1 MGTTAKKLIQDA
13 EDKKNA
19 KQSGELKHVFS
30 RDEEIQRIFNKIDN
44 LEALTDEEREFW
56 KGLTK
61 EDKQMAMGAF
71 QGSNMNMRETHV
83 PNDLEP
89 KSRDYSDVTPD
100 NTPKD
105 IEREKVFNPSEA
117 DDSNVSMYDKLVTAV
132 ANLKAHGKSTP
143 EIKALLKAA
152 PDYKAG
158 NKIDVPEWNNNEV
171 TGSKL
176 VDIDSVINDLAGKEL
191 TPEEIERSKKLT
203 KVSKYKQ
210 TRLHNKRMVALP
222 ENQERSAAEQSRITE
237 GYKDEVHPDI
247 SEGGK
252 DALYADLDKAKDAG
266 FIKKVENNINLL
278 AGKGNDTDFANKVL
292 AELLRSKNA
301 DKDFSH
307 SLSQDTLVELAKRF
321 PNTKTK
327 EGKTVNNI
335 KPILDSLKETYDHDT
350 FGLLKAKLNMVHSQG
365 NTAANRLARE
375 VERVNE
381 ANDAEVGSRETTAR
395 SVKPG
400 SVMKREGVTALDK
413 AFAGGTEADAAKK
426 ALAQDVNAYD
436 EAFSGDPELAKA
448 VRQSVAEAQAA
459 KHSVD
464 DWFKY
469 FDEHPDVRFHNQAN
483 ARTVNNTGL
492 GLTAIYKDASGKE
505 VMEKFPLFGDDVL
518 NFRDALDQ
526 YKQRTGNRPEVK
538 TEFTNLN
545 TKNTDAT
552 EDAPRIHKWVDRFDR
567 FFNSASG
574 DMNAFSTVFGDSSI
588 SKNYT
593 RDENGFVTE
602 YDKDPKKASGS
613 NLRNSDY
620 FNQLAGIMKDPKNSV
635 PNLVE
640 LVTAQH
646 GKDAAAKAQN
656 LYNDVTE
663 LNSVFGPVLT
673 GDSIDPSTLRSF
685 AGKFNRL
692 RRDNPNMS
700 LTDIFNKGDVSD
712 VFGIK
717 VHPKFTSND
726 KFGRLD
732 LLKAALKLAKYKKD
746 AAKEGIDFDALRSDL
761 DDNIKAYKNGVT
773 SGDFS
778 SLPEG
783 VDADIAN
790 EVLDTLGTVRSYIDT
805 PAEREAKLRGMFTG
819 TPDKDSLKSL
829 ADEAPEEYEKAVAEY
844 KNAMNEYALAKEDN
858 ADFDVLN
865 MLRKDVEEKRSKADY
880 LKNTK
885 VDILKRAEEL
895 GKPYEEVL
903 NDYLHPDWDEDDMEL
918 NIQKMLAEYDLMDE
932 LKASAGGNIHN
943 SNVKATAIADAL
955 DKLSGVDPRFE
966 KWRDKLNS
974 WSRPVA
980 ASQLMSSPTTA
991 GMIGVTPEE
1000 WSAYSTNKGFFDSD
1014 TEQKRRNT
1022 TLTGQRKSAKGIAGA
1037 DTLALN
1043 KFAEQLQDMD
1053 YTNDTAGKQRLHD
1066 ELHAENDKLKDPY
1079 TRDRNVEE
1087 RLANAIKGI
1096 LADRPEEN

>member
-1 MGTTAKKLIQDA
+1 MPV
-13 EDKKNA
+13 NA
-19 KQSGELKHVFS
+19 KQIIRDVNEQKPNIQENIVDQFQAILDKLRNGES
-30 RDEEIQRIFNKIDN
+30 
-44 LEALTDEEREFW
+44 LTDEDRDILG
-56 KGLTK
+56 KMSTK
-61 EDKQMAMGAF
+61 DKNIASGKNEGM
-71 QGSNMNMRETHV
+71 NMNLTDPDKEYRPDKKPKQVEAHPLETPGEH
-83 PNDLEP
+83 PEALE
-89 KSRDYSDVTPD
+89 S
-100 NTPKD
+100 
-105 IEREKVFNPSEA
+105 
-117 DDSNVSMYDKLVTAV
+117 
-132 ANLKAHGKSTP
+132 
-143 EIKALLKAA
+143 
-152 PDYKAG
+152 
-158 NKIDVPEWNNNEV
+158 
-171 TGSKL
+171 
-176 VDIDSVINDLAGKEL
+176 
-191 TPEEIERSKKLT
+191 
-203 KVSKYKQ
+203 
-210 TRLHNKRMVALP
+210 
-222 ENQERSAAEQSRITE
+222 
-237 GYKDEVHPDI
+237 YKDAINPDI

-266 FIKKVENNINLL
+266 FIKQVDNNINRL
-278 AGKGNDTDFANKVL
+278 AGKDNDTDFANKVIN
-292 AELLRSKNA
+292 ELVTSKN
-301 DKDFSH
+301 KGKGFTS
-307 SLSQDTLVELAKRF
+307 SLSTKTLQELAKRF
-321 PNTKTK
+321 SDTK
-327 EGKTVNNI
+327 EI
-335 KPILDSLKETYDHDT
+335 KSVLDGLKETYDHDT
-350 FGLLKAKLNMVHSQG
+350 FGLLKASLNTMHSKG
-365 NTAANRLARE
+365 NTAKNRLARE
-375 VERVNE
+375 IERVNE
-381 ANDAEVGSRETTAR
+381 ANDESIGTREATAR

-400 SVMKREGVTALDK
+400 SIMRREGVTAFDK

-448 VRQSVAEAQAA
+448 VRQSVTEAQAA

-492 GLTAIYKDASGKE
+492 GLTAIYKDADGKE
-505 VMEKFPLFGDDVL
+505 VMEKLPLFDKDVL
-518 NFRDALDQ
+518 NFRDALYQ

-567 FFNSASG
+567 FFNSAAD

-620 FNQLAGIMKDPKNSV
+620 FNQLAGIMKDPKNAV

-640 LVTAQH
+640 LITAQH
-646 GKDAAAKAQN
+646 GKDAATKAKN
-656 LYNDVTE
+656 LYNDITE

-673 GDSIDPSTLRSF
+673 GDNIDPSTLRSF

-717 VHPKFTSND
+717 IHPKFTGND
-726 KFGRLD
+726 KFSRLD

-746 AAKEGIDFDALRSDL
+746 AAKEGINFDALRSDL
-761 DDNIKAYKNGVT
+761 DDNIKAYQ
-773 SGDFS
+773 S
-778 SLPEG
+778 SVDNNDYSNLPEG
-783 VDADIAN
+783 VDESMAN

-805 PAEREAKLRGMFTG
+805 PAEREAKLRGMFVN

-829 ADEAPEEYEKAVAEY
+829 ADEAPEEYERAVADY
-844 KNAMNEYALAKEDN
+844 KDAMNEYALAKEQN
-858 ADFDVLN
+858 ADFDVIN

-885 VDILKRAEEL
+885 VDILKRAEES

-966 KWRDKLNS
+966 KWRDKLNN

-980 ASQLMSSPTTA
+980 VSQLMSSPTTA
-991 GMIGVTPEE
+991 GMISVTPEE

-1043 KFAEQLQDMD
+1043 KFAQDLQLMD
-1053 YTNDTAGKQRLHD
+1053 YTNDTAGKQRLYD

-1079 TRDRNVEE
+1079 TRDKDIEA
-1087 RLANAIKGI
+1087 RLANAIKGV
-1096 LADRPEEN
+1096 LMDRPEEN

>member
-1 MGTTAKKLIQDA
+1 MPV
-13 EDKKNA
+13 NA
-19 KQSGELKHVFS
+19 KQIIRDTNEQKPNIQENIVDQFQAILDKLRKGEK
-30 RDEEIQRIFNKIDN
+30 
-44 LEALTDEEREFW
+44 
-56 KGLTK
+56 LTK
-61 EDKQMAMGAF
+61 EDRVILSKMSVDDKNIASGKDEGM
-71 QGSNMNMRETHV
+71 NMNLTNPDKEYNPDKKSKQVEAHPLETSGEH
-83 PNDLEP
+83 P
-89 KSRDYSDVTPD
+89 
-100 NTPKD
+100 
-105 IEREKVFNPSEA
+105 EA
-117 DDSNVSMYDKLVTAV
+117 MES
-132 ANLKAHGKSTP
+132 
-143 EIKALLKAA
+143 
-152 PDYKAG
+152 
-158 NKIDVPEWNNNEV
+158 
-171 TGSKL
+171 
-176 VDIDSVINDLAGKEL
+176 
-191 TPEEIERSKKLT
+191 
-203 KVSKYKQ
+203 
-210 TRLHNKRMVALP
+210 
-222 ENQERSAAEQSRITE
+222 
-237 GYKDEVHPDI
+237 YKDRINPDI

-266 FIKKVENNINLL
+266 FIKKVDNNINRL
-278 AGKGNDTDFANKVL
+278 AGKDNDTEFANKVIN
-292 AELLRSKNA
+292 ELVASKNA

-335 KPILDSLKETYDHDT
+335 KPILDGLKETYDHET

-381 ANDAEVGSRETTAR
+381 ANDTDKGAREATAR

-492 GLTAIYKDASGKE
+492 GLTAIYKDGSGKE
-505 VMEKFPLFGDDVL
+505 VMEKLPLFGADVL

-574 DMNAFSTVFGDSSI
+574 DMNAFSTVFGDSSV

-613 NLRNSDY
+613 NLRNADY
-620 FNQLAGIMKDPKNSV
+620 FNQLAGIMRDPKNMV
-635 PNLVE
+635 PKLVE
-640 LVTAQH
+640 LITAQH

-692 RRDNPNMS
+692 RRANPNMS

-717 VHPKFTSND
+717 VHPKFEGND
-726 KFGRLD
+726 KFSRLD

-805 PAEREAKLRGMFTG
+805 PAEREAKLRGMFVNA
-819 TPDKDSLKSL
+819 PDKDSLKSL
-829 ADEAPEEYEKAVAEY
+829 ADEAPEEYEKAQAEY

-885 VDILKRAEEL
+885 VDILKRAEES

-980 ASQLMSSPTTA
+980 ASQLMSSPDTA
-991 GMIGVTPEE
+991 KQYLDMTPAE

-1043 KFAEQLQDMD
+1043 KFAQQLQDMD

-1079 TRDRNVEE
+1079 TRDKNVEE

>member
-1 MGTTAKKLIQDA
+1 MPV
-13 EDKKNA
+13 NA
-19 KQSGELKHVFS
+19 KQIIRDVNEQKPNIQENIVDQFQAILDKLRNGES
-30 RDEEIQRIFNKIDN
+30 
-44 LEALTDEEREFW
+44 LTDEDRDILG
-56 KGLTK
+56 KMSTK
-61 EDKQMAMGAF
+61 DKNIASGKNEGM
-71 QGSNMNMRETHV
+71 NMNLTDPDKEYS
-83 PNDLEP
+83 PDKEP
-89 KSRDYSDVTPD
+89 KQVEAHPLETPGEH
-100 NTPKD
+100 P
-105 IEREKVFNPSEA
+105 EA
-117 DDSNVSMYDKLVTAV
+117 MES
-132 ANLKAHGKSTP
+132 
-143 EIKALLKAA
+143 
-152 PDYKAG
+152 
-158 NKIDVPEWNNNEV
+158 
-171 TGSKL
+171 
-176 VDIDSVINDLAGKEL
+176 
-191 TPEEIERSKKLT
+191 
-203 KVSKYKQ
+203 
-210 TRLHNKRMVALP
+210 
-222 ENQERSAAEQSRITE
+222 
-237 GYKDEVHPDI
+237 YKDAINPDI

-266 FIKKVENNINLL
+266 FIKKVENNVNLL

-335 KPILDSLKETYDHDT
+335 KPILDSLKETYDNDT

-381 ANDAEVGSRETTAR
+381 AKDAETGSREATAR

-400 SVMKREGVTALDK
+400 SIMRREGVTALDK

-505 VMEKFPLFGDDVL
+505 VMEKLPLFGQDVL

-574 DMNAFSTVFGDSSI
+574 DMNAFSTVFGDSSV

-613 NLRNSDY
+613 NLRNADY
-620 FNQLAGIMKDPKNSV
+620 FNQLAGIMRDPKNKV

-640 LVTAQH
+640 LITAQH
-646 GKDAAAKAQN
+646 GKDAASKAQN

-673 GDSIDPSTLRSF
+673 GDNIDPSTLRSF

-692 RRDNPNMS
+692 RRANPNMS

-712 VFGIK
+712 VFGVK
-717 VHPKFTSND
+717 VHPKFTGND
-726 KFGRLD
+726 KFSRLD

-773 SGDFS
+773 NNDFS
-778 SLPEG
+778 NLPEG

-829 ADEAPEEYEKAVAEY
+829 ADEAPEEYEKARAEY

-885 VDILKRAEEL
+885 VDILKRAEES

-1043 KFAEQLQDMD
+1043 KFAQQLQDMD
-1053 YTNDTAGKQRLHD
+1053 YTKDTAGKQRLHD

-1079 TRDRNVEE
+1079 TRDKNVEE

>member
-1 MGTTAKKLIQDA
+1 MKLAELESIITGLKAGGLNAEAIKRTLANILDTQGVKWEDKLEVPKFGDDGTTVVETVPMSIKDIVNSKVSDSKTVDPNENWEEAKTEAAPKIKSK
-13 EDKKNA
+13 EMTDK
-19 KQSGELKHVFS
+19 
-30 RDEEIQRIFNKIDN
+30 
-44 LEALTDEEREFW
+44 LEADR
-56 KGLTK
+56 
-61 EDKQMAMGAF
+61 QA
-71 QGSNMNMRETHV
+71 
-83 PNDLEP
+83 
-89 KSRDYSDVTPD
+89 
-100 NTPKD
+100 
-105 IEREKVFNPSEA
+105 
-117 DDSNVSMYDKLVTAV
+117 AV
-132 ANLKAHGKSTP
+132 
-143 EIKALLKAA
+143 
-152 PDYKAG
+152 
-158 NKIDVPEWNNNEV
+158 
-171 TGSKL
+171 
-176 VDIDSVINDLAGKEL
+176 
-191 TPEEIERSKKLT
+191 
-203 KVSKYKQ
+203 
-210 TRLHNKRMVALP
+210 P
-222 ENQERSAAEQSRITE
+222 ENQKRSAEEQARITE
-237 GYKDEVHPDI
+237 GYQNEINPDI

-266 FIKKVENNINLL
+266 FIKQVENNVNLL
-278 AGKGNDTDFANKVL
+278 AGKNNDTDFANKVL

-307 SLSQDTLVELAKRF
+307 SLSQNTLVELAKRF

-381 ANDAEVGSRETTAR
+381 ANDAETGSKEATAKA
-395 SVKPG
+395 VKPG
-400 SVMKREGVTALDK
+400 NVMRREGVTAFDK

-436 EAFSGDPELAKA
+436 VAFSNDPELAKQ
-448 VRQSVAEAQAA
+448 VRQSVSEAE
-459 KHSVD
+459 KPTYSVE
-464 DWFKY
+464 DWLKY
-469 FDEHPDVRFHNQAN
+469 FEEHPDVRFHNKAN
-483 ARTVNNTGL
+483 VYTINNGVL
-492 GLTAIYKDASGKE
+492 NLTAINKDADGKE
-505 VMEKFPLFGDDVL
+505 VMEGMPLIKETDVT
-518 NFRDALDQ
+518 NFLQALQ
-526 YKQRTGNRPEVK
+526 QSKIKPEVK
-538 TEFTNLN
+538 TEFTNLS

-552 EDAPRIHKWVDRFDR
+552 EDSPRNQKYVERFNR
-567 FFNSASG
+567 MFKTG
-574 DMNAFSTVFGDSSI
+574 DKFGVYADPRLSKKTV
-588 SKNYT
+588 

-602 YDKDPKKASGS
+602 YDRDPKKASGS
-613 NLRNSDY
+613 NIRNADY
-620 FNQLAGIMKDPKNSV
+620 FNQLAGIMRDPKNMV
-635 PNLVE
+635 PKLVE
-640 LVTAQH
+640 LITAQH

-717 VHPKFTSND
+717 VHPKFVGND
-726 KFGRLD
+726 KFSRLD

-761 DDNIKAYKNGVT
+761 DDNIKAYKNSVT
-773 SGDFS
+773 NNDFS

-790 EVLDTLGTVRSYIDT
+790 EVLGTLNTVRSYVDT
-805 PAEREAKLRGMFTG
+805 PAEREAKLRGMFVDA
-819 TPDKDSLKSL
+819 PNKDDLKSL
-829 ADEAPEEYEKAVAEY
+829 KDEAPEEYEKAEAEY
-844 KNAMNEYALAKEDN
+844 KNAMNEYALAKKQQEDDPGSV
-858 ADFDVLN
+858 DFDVLN
-865 MLRKDVEEKRSKADY
+865 MLRKDVEKKRSKADY

-885 VDILKRAEEL
+885 VDILKRAEES
-895 GKPYEEVL
+895 GKSYQEVL
-903 NDYLHPDWDEDDMEL
+903 EDYLHPDWDEDDMEL

-991 GMIGVTPEE
+991 GMIGVTPAE

-1043 KFAEQLQDMD
+1043 KFAQQLQDMD

-1079 TRDRNVEE
+1079 TRDKDIEA
-1087 RLANAIKGI
+1087 RLANAIRGV

>member
-1 MGTTAKKLIQDA
+1 MKLA
-13 EDKKNA
+13 E
-19 KQSGELKHVFS
+19 
-30 RDEEIQRIFNKIDN
+30 
-44 LEALTDEEREFW
+44 LESIIT
-56 KGLTK
+56 G
-61 EDKQMAMGAF
+61 
-71 QGSNMNMRETHV
+71 
-83 PNDLEP
+83 
-89 KSRDYSDVTPD
+89 
-100 NTPKD
+100 
-105 IEREKVFNPSEA
+105 
-117 DDSNVSMYDKLVTAV
+117 
-132 ANLKAHGKSTP
+132 LKAGGLST
-143 EIKALLKAA
+143 EAIKRTLANILDTQGIKWE
-152 PDYKAG
+152 D
-158 NKIDVPEWNNNEV
+158 KIDVPKFGDDGTTVVETV
-171 TGSKL
+171 PMSIK
-176 VDIDSVINDLAGKEL
+176 DIVNS
-191 TPEEIERSKKLT
+191 
-203 KVSKYKQ
+203 KVSDFKTVDPNENWEEAKTEAAPKIKSKEMTDKLEAERQ
-210 TRLHNKRMVALP
+210 AAVP
-222 ENQERSAAEQSRITE
+222 ENQKRSAEEQSRITE
-237 GYKDEVHPDI
+237 GYKDEVHPDV

-252 DALYADLDKAKDAG
+252 NALYADLDKAKDAG
-266 FIKKVENNINLL
+266 FIKKVENNVNLL

-307 SLSQDTLVELAKRF
+307 SLSQNTLKELVTRF

-335 KPILDSLKETYDHDT
+335 KPILDGLKETYDHET
-350 FGLLKAKLNMVHSQG
+350 FGLLKAKLNMLHSKG
-365 NTAANRLARE
+365 NTAENRLARE

-381 ANDAEVGSRETTAR
+381 AENPDIGSREATAK

-400 SVMKREGVTALDK
+400 SVMRREGVTAFDK

-436 EAFSGDPELAKA
+436 EAFSNDPELAKQ
-448 VRQSVAEAQAA
+448 VRQSVAEAMSA

-483 ARTVNNTGL
+483 ARTINNTGL
-492 GLTAIYKDASGKE
+492 GLTAIYKDADGKE
-505 VMEKFPLFGDDVL
+505 VMEKLPLFGDDVL

-613 NLRNSDY
+613 SLRNFDY

-640 LVTAQH
+640 LITAQH
-646 GKDAAAKAQN
+646 GKDAATKAKN

-673 GDSIDPSTLRSF
+673 GDNIDPSTLRSF

-692 RRDNPNMS
+692 RRANPNMS

-712 VFGIK
+712 VFGVKI
-717 VHPKFTSND
+717 HPKFTGND

-761 DDNIKAYKNGVT
+761 DDNIKAYKNSVT
-773 SGDFS
+773 NNDFS

-829 ADEAPEEYEKAVAEY
+829 KDEAPEEYEKAEADY
-844 KNAMNEYALAKEDN
+844 KNAMNEYALAKEQN
-858 ADFDVLN
+858 ADFDVIN
-865 MLRKDVEEKRSKADY
+865 MLRKDVEEKRSKVDY

-885 VDILKRAEEL
+885 VDILKRAEES

-980 ASQLMSSPTTA
+980 VSQLMSSPTTA

-1043 KFAEQLQDMD
+1043 KFAQQLQDMD
-1053 YTNDTAGKQRLHD
+1053 YTDDTAGKQRLYD

-1079 TRDRNVEE
+1079 TRDKDIEA
-1087 RLANAIKGI
+1087 RLANAIKGV
-1096 LADRPEEN
+1096 LLDRPEEN

>member
-1 MGTTAKKLIQDA
+1 MPV
-13 EDKKNA
+13 NA
-19 KQSGELKHVFS
+19 KQIIRDVNEQKPNIQENIVDQFQAILDKLRNGES
-30 RDEEIQRIFNKIDN
+30 
-44 LEALTDEEREFW
+44 LTDEDRDILG
-56 KGLTK
+56 KMSTK
-61 EDKQMAMGAF
+61 DKNIASGKNEGM
-71 QGSNMNMRETHV
+71 NMNLTDPDKEYRPDKKPKQVEAHPLETPGEH
-83 PNDLEP
+83 PEALE
-89 KSRDYSDVTPD
+89 S
-100 NTPKD
+100 
-105 IEREKVFNPSEA
+105 
-117 DDSNVSMYDKLVTAV
+117 
-132 ANLKAHGKSTP
+132 
-143 EIKALLKAA
+143 
-152 PDYKAG
+152 
-158 NKIDVPEWNNNEV
+158 
-171 TGSKL
+171 
-176 VDIDSVINDLAGKEL
+176 
-191 TPEEIERSKKLT
+191 
-203 KVSKYKQ
+203 
-210 TRLHNKRMVALP
+210 
-222 ENQERSAAEQSRITE
+222 
-237 GYKDEVHPDI
+237 YKDAINPDI

-266 FIKKVENNINLL
+266 FIKQVDNNINRL
-278 AGKGNDTDFANKVL
+278 AGKDNDTDFANKVIN
-292 AELLRSKNA
+292 ELVTSKN
-301 DKDFSH
+301 KGKGFTS
-307 SLSQDTLVELAKRF
+307 SLSTKTLQELAKRF
-321 PNTKTK
+321 SDTK
-327 EGKTVNNI
+327 EI
-335 KPILDSLKETYDHDT
+335 KSVLDGLKETYDHDT
-350 FGLLKAKLNMVHSQG
+350 FGLLKASLNTMHSKG
-365 NTAANRLARE
+365 NTAKNRLARE
-375 VERVNE
+375 IERVNE
-381 ANDAEVGSRETTAR
+381 ANDESIGTREATAR

-400 SVMKREGVTALDK
+400 SIMRREGVTAFDK

-448 VRQSVAEAQAA
+448 VRQSVTEAQAA

-492 GLTAIYKDASGKE
+492 GLTAIYKDADGKE
-505 VMEKFPLFGDDVL
+505 VMEKLPLFDKDVL
-518 NFRDALDQ
+518 NFRDALYQ

-567 FFNSASG
+567 FFNSAAD

-620 FNQLAGIMKDPKNSV
+620 FNQLAGIMKDPKNAV

-640 LVTAQH
+640 LITAQH
-646 GKDAAAKAQN
+646 GKDAATKAKN
-656 LYNDVTE
+656 LYNDITE

-673 GDSIDPSTLRSF
+673 GDNIDPSTLRSF

-717 VHPKFTSND
+717 IHPKFTGND
-726 KFGRLD
+726 KFSRLD

-761 DDNIKAYKNGVT
+761 DDNIKAYQ
-773 SGDFS
+773 S
-778 SLPEG
+778 SVDNNDYSNLPEG
-783 VDADIAN
+783 VDESMAN

-805 PAEREAKLRGMFTG
+805 PAEREAKLRGMFVN

-829 ADEAPEEYEKAVAEY
+829 ADEAPEEYERAVADY
-844 KNAMNEYALAKEDN
+844 KDAMNEYALAKEQN
-858 ADFDVLN
+858 ADFDVIN

-885 VDILKRAEEL
+885 VDILKRAEES

-966 KWRDKLNS
+966 KWRDKLNN

-980 ASQLMSSPTTA
+980 VSQLMSSPTTA
-991 GMIGVTPEE
+991 GMISVTPEE

-1043 KFAEQLQDMD
+1043 KFAQDLQLMD
-1053 YTNDTAGKQRLHD
+1053 YTNDTAGKQRLYD

-1079 TRDRNVEE
+1079 TRDKDIEA
-1087 RLANAIKGI
+1087 RLANAIKGV
-1096 LADRPEEN
+1096 LMDRPEEN

>member
-1 MGTTAKKLIQDA
+1 MKLAELESIITGLKSGGLNAEAIKRTLATILDA
-13 EDKKNA
+13 QGIKWEDKIEVPKFGDDGSTVVESVPMSIKDIVNSKVSDSKSIDPNENWEEA
-19 KQSGELKHVFS
+19 KSEAAP
-30 RDEEIQRIFNKIDN
+30 RIKSKEMTDK
-44 LEALTDEEREFW
+44 LEAER
-56 KGLTK
+56 
-61 EDKQMAMGAF
+61 Q
-71 QGSNMNMRETHV
+71 
-83 PNDLEP
+83 
-89 KSRDYSDVTPD
+89 
-100 NTPKD
+100 
-105 IEREKVFNPSEA
+105 
-117 DDSNVSMYDKLVTAV
+117 
-132 ANLKAHGKSTP
+132 
-143 EIKALLKAA
+143 AA
-152 PDYKAG
+152 
-158 NKIDVPEWNNNEV
+158 I
-171 TGSKL
+171 
-176 VDIDSVINDLAGKEL
+176 
-191 TPEEIERSKKLT
+191 
-203 KVSKYKQ
+203 
-210 TRLHNKRMVALP
+210 P
-222 ENQERSAAEQSRITE
+222 ENQERSAAEQARITE
-237 GYKDEVHPDI
+237 GYKNEVHPDI

-252 DALYADLDKAKDAG
+252 DALYANLDKAKDAG
-266 FIKKVENNINLL
+266 FIKQVENNVNLL
-278 AGKGNDTDFANKVL
+278 AGKDHDTDFANKVL

-335 KPILDSLKETYDHDT
+335 KPILDGLKETYDHDT

-375 VERVNE
+375 IERVNE
-381 ANDAEVGSRETTAR
+381 ANDAETGSREATAK

-448 VRQSVAEAQAA
+448 VRQSVSEAQAA

-492 GLTAIYKDASGKE
+492 GLTAIYKDADGKE
-505 VMEKFPLFGDDVL
+505 VMEKLPLFGDDVL
-518 NFRDALDQ
+518 NFRDALNQ
-526 YKQRTGNRPEVK
+526 YKQRTGSRPEVK

-567 FFNSASG
+567 FFDSASG
-574 DMNAFSTVFGDSSI
+574 DMNAFSTVFGDSSV

-602 YDKDPKKASGS
+602 YDKDPKKTSGS
-613 NLRNSDY
+613 NLRNADY
-620 FNQLAGIMKDPKNSV
+620 FNQLAGIMKDPKNMV
-635 PNLVE
+635 PKLVE
-640 LVTAQH
+640 LITAQH

-692 RRDNPNMS
+692 RRANPNMS

-717 VHPKFTSND
+717 VHPKFTGND
-726 KFGRLD
+726 RFSRLD

-778 SLPEG
+778 NLPEG

-790 EVLDTLGTVRSYIDT
+790 EVLDTLGTVRSYVDT
-805 PAEREAKLRGMFTG
+805 PAEREAKLRGMFTE

-829 ADEAPEEYEKAVAEY
+829 ADEAPEEYEKVQAEY
-844 KNAMNEYALAKEDN
+844 KNAMNEYALAKEGN

-885 VDILKRAEEL
+885 VDILKRAEES

-903 NDYLHPDWDEDDMEL
+903 SNYLHPDWDEDDMEL

-943 SNVKATAIADAL
+943 SNVKATAIANAL
-955 DKLSGVDPRFE
+955 DKLSAVDPRFE
-966 KWRDKLNS
+966 KWRDKLNN

-1022 TLTGQRKSAKGIAGA
+1022 TLTGQRKSAKGIAGV

-1043 KFAEQLQDMD
+1043 KFAEQLQGMD
-1053 YTNDTAGKQRLHD
+1053 YTNDTAGKQKLHD
-1066 ELHAENDKLKDPY
+1066 ELHAANDKLKDPY
-1079 TRDRNVEE
+1079 TRDKNVED

>member
-1 MGTTAKKLIQDA
+1 MKLAELESIITGLKAGGLSTEAIKRALANILDTQGISW
-13 EDKKNA
+13 EDKIEVPKFGDDGVSVTETVPMSIKDIVNSKVSDSKTVDPNENWEEA
-19 KQSGELKHVFS
+19 KTEAAP
-30 RDEEIQRIFNKIDN
+30 RIKSQEMTDK
-44 LEALTDEEREFW
+44 LEADR
-56 KGLTK
+56 
-61 EDKQMAMGAF
+61 Q
-71 QGSNMNMRETHV
+71 
-83 PNDLEP
+83 
-89 KSRDYSDVTPD
+89 
-100 NTPKD
+100 
-105 IEREKVFNPSEA
+105 
-117 DDSNVSMYDKLVTAV
+117 
-132 ANLKAHGKSTP
+132 
-143 EIKALLKAA
+143 AA
-152 PDYKAG
+152 
-158 NKIDVPEWNNNEV
+158 I
-171 TGSKL
+171 
-176 VDIDSVINDLAGKEL
+176 
-191 TPEEIERSKKLT
+191 
-203 KVSKYKQ
+203 
-210 TRLHNKRMVALP
+210 P
-222 ENQERSAAEQSRITE
+222 ENQARSAAEQARITE
-237 GYKDEVHPDI
+237 KYKDEVNPDI

-252 DALYADLDKAKDAG
+252 NALYADLDKAKDAG
-266 FIKKVENNINLL
+266 FIKKVENNINRL
-278 AGKGNDTDFANKVL
+278 AGKDNDTEFANKVIH
-292 AELLRSKNA
+292 ELVSSKNA

-307 SLSQDTLVELAKRF
+307 SLSQDTLKELTTRF

-327 EGKTVNNI
+327 EGKTINNI
-335 KPILDSLKETYDHDT
+335 KPILDGLKETYDHET
-350 FGLLKAKLNMVHSQG
+350 FGLLKAKLNMLHSKG
-365 NTAANRLARE
+365 NTAGNRLARE
-375 VERVNE
+375 KERVEE
-381 ANDAEVGSRETTAR
+381 AKNPDIGSREATAR

-400 SVMKREGVTALDK
+400 SVMRREGVTAFDK
-413 AFAGGTEADAAKK
+413 AFAGGTEADAAKA

-436 EAFSGDPELAKA
+436 EAFSNDPELAKQ

-492 GLTAIYKDASGKE
+492 GLTAIYKDADGKE
-505 VMEKFPLFGDDVL
+505 VMEKRPLFGKDVL
-518 NFRDALDQ
+518 NFRDALYQ

-552 EDAPRIHKWVDRFDR
+552 EDTPRIHKWVDRFDR
-567 FFNSASG
+567 FFDSEAG
-574 DMNAFSTVFGDSSI
+574 DMNAFSTVFGDSSV

-613 NLRNSDY
+613 NLRNADY
-620 FNQLAGIMKDPKNSV
+620 FNQLAGIMRDPKNSV

-640 LVTAQH
+640 LITAQH
-646 GKDAAAKAQN
+646 GKDAATKAKN
-656 LYNDVTE
+656 LYNDITE

-673 GDSIDPSTLRSF
+673 GDNIDPSTLRSF

-712 VFGIK
+712 VFGVKI
-717 VHPKFTSND
+717 HPKFTDND
-726 KFGRLD
+726 KFSRLD
-732 LLKAALKLAKYKKD
+732 LLKTALKLAKYKKD

-761 DDNIKAYKNGVT
+761 DDNIKAYKNSVT
-773 SGDFS
+773 NNDFS

-783 VDADIAN
+783 VDAGIAN
-790 EVLDTLGTVRSYIDT
+790 EVLDTLNTVRSYVDT
-805 PAEREAKLRGMFTG
+805 PAEREAKLRGMFVNA
-819 TPDKDSLKSL
+819 PNKDDLKSL
-829 ADEAPEEYEKAVAEY
+829 ADEAPEEYEKAVADY
-844 KNAMNEYALAKEDN
+844 KNAMNEYALAKQNEGT
-858 ADFDVLN
+858 DFDVLN

-885 VDILKRAEEL
+885 VDILKRAEES
-895 GKPYEEVL
+895 GKPYQEVL
-903 NDYLHPDWDEDDMEL
+903 EDYLHPDWDEDDMEL

-943 SNVKATAIADAL
+943 SNVKATAIANAL

-980 ASQLMSSPTTA
+980 VSQLMSSPTTA
-991 GMIGVTPEE
+991 GMIGVTPAE
-1000 WSAYSTNKGFFDSD
+1000 WSAYNTNKGFFDSD

-1043 KFAEQLQDMD
+1043 KFAQQLQDMD
-1053 YTNDTAGKQRLHD
+1053 YTDDTAGKQRLHD

-1079 TRDRNVEE
+1079 TRDKDIEA

>member
-1 MGTTAKKLIQDA
+1 MPA
-13 EDKKNA
+13 NA
-19 KQSGELKHVFS
+19 KQIIRDVNEQKPNIQENVVDQFQTILDKLRNGES
-30 RDEEIQRIFNKIDN
+30 
-44 LEALTDEEREFW
+44 LTDEDRDILG
-56 KGLTK
+56 KMSTK
-61 EDKQMAMGAF
+61 DKNIASGKDEGM
-71 QGSNMNMRETHV
+71 NMNLTDPDKEYKPDKKPKQVEAHSLETSGEH
-83 PNDLEP
+83 P
-89 KSRDYSDVTPD
+89 
-100 NTPKD
+100 
-105 IEREKVFNPSEA
+105 EA
-117 DDSNVSMYDKLVTAV
+117 MES
-132 ANLKAHGKSTP
+132 
-143 EIKALLKAA
+143 
-152 PDYKAG
+152 
-158 NKIDVPEWNNNEV
+158 
-171 TGSKL
+171 
-176 VDIDSVINDLAGKEL
+176 
-191 TPEEIERSKKLT
+191 
-203 KVSKYKQ
+203 
-210 TRLHNKRMVALP
+210 
-222 ENQERSAAEQSRITE
+222 
-237 GYKDEVHPDI
+237 YKDAINPDI
-247 SEGGK
+247 SEGGR

-266 FIKKVENNINLL
+266 FIKQVDNNINRL
-278 AGKGNDTDFANKVL
+278 AGKDNDTEFANKVIQ
-292 AELLRSKNA
+292 ELVASKNA

-307 SLSQDTLVELAKRF
+307 SLSQNTLVELAKRF

-335 KPILDSLKETYDHDT
+335 KPILDGLKETYDHDT
-350 FGLLKAKLNMVHSQG
+350 FGLLKAKLNMVHSKG

-381 ANDAEVGSRETTAR
+381 ANDESIGTREATAR

-400 SVMKREGVTALDK
+400 SIMRREGVTAFDK

-448 VRQSVAEAQAA
+448 VRQSVTEAQAA

-492 GLTAIYKDASGKE
+492 GLTAIYKDADGKE
-505 VMEKFPLFGDDVL
+505 VMEKLPLFGKDVL
-518 NFRDALDQ
+518 NFRDALYQ

-567 FFNSASG
+567 FFNSAAD

-620 FNQLAGIMKDPKNSV
+620 FNQLAGIMKDPKNAV

-640 LVTAQH
+640 LITAQH
-646 GKDAAAKAQN
+646 GKDAATKAKN

-673 GDSIDPSTLRSF
+673 ADNIDPSTLRSF

-717 VHPKFTSND
+717 VHPKFTGND

-746 AAKEGIDFDALRSDL
+746 AAKEGLPFDELRTFLDEQIQAYRNAIDNPDSLLPDSMSLEDAKDTFERLNNDR
-761 DDNIKAYKNGVT
+761 K
-773 SGDFS
+773 F
-778 SLPEG
+778 
-783 VDADIAN
+783 IA
-790 EVLDTLGTVRSYIDT
+790 T
-805 PAEREAKLRGMFTG
+805 PAEREAELRGLFVEA
-819 TPDKDSLKSL
+819 PDKNNLKSL
-829 ADEAPEEYEKAVAEY
+829 ADEAPEEYERAMADY
-844 KNAMNEYALAKEDN
+844 KDAMNEYALAKENGDT
-858 ADFDVLN
+858 DFDVLN

-885 VDILKRAEEL
+885 VDILKRAEES
-895 GKPYEEVL
+895 GKSYQEVL
-903 NDYLHPDWDEDDMEL
+903 EDYLHPDWDEDDMEL
-918 NIQKMLAEYDLMDE
+918 NIKKMLAEYDLMDTMKDA
-932 LKASAGGNIHN
+932 LGGNPHN
-943 SNVKATAIADAL
+943 SNVLANRIGEDFDVMTAI
-955 DKLSGVDPRFE
+955 DPRFKE
-966 KWRDKLNS
+966 WRDKLNS

-980 ASQLMSSPTTA
+980 ASQIMSSPTTA

-1043 KFAEQLQDMD
+1043 KFAQRLQDMD
-1053 YTNDTAGKQRLHD
+1053 YTNDTVGKQRLYD

-1079 TRDRNVEE
+1079 TRDKDIEA
-1087 RLANAIKGI
+1087 RLANAIKGV